1 MEAETQKDDLY
12 KEKTNAKSRRECFQ
26 SEVGIGKLAQSGEGG
41 VWLLHRIQFRIGSY
55 DSKTLPRSIIDFLR
69 SSGCRRKFA
78 MLRKT
83 PRDGLARRRFEQMS
97 AS

>member
-12 KEKTNAKSRRECFQ
+12 REKTNEKSRRECFQ
-26 SEVGIGKLAQSGEGG
+26 SEVGIDKLAQSGEGG
-41 VWLLHRIQFRIGSY
+41 VWFLYRIPFRIGSY
-55 DSKTLPRSIIDFLR
+55 DSKTLPWSIIDFLR
-69 SSGCRRKFA
+69 PSGCRCKFV

-83 PRDGLARRRFEQMS
+83 TRDGLAKRRFEQMS